1 MNNWRPEGWEDIKD
15 KYLALHSEKWAWD
28 DESFE
33 MGADTML
40 EALKERGTAITE
52 DQWVQIWGK
61 EGITGWKTGNGY
73 LVFIPDKETD

>member
-40 EALKERGTAITE
+40 EALKEHNKVWYLLGRLNADDPPVLGIGFKNE
-52 DQWVQIWGK
+52 PGWVI
-61 EGITGWKTGNGY
+61 
-73 LVFIPDKETD
+73 FIPDKED